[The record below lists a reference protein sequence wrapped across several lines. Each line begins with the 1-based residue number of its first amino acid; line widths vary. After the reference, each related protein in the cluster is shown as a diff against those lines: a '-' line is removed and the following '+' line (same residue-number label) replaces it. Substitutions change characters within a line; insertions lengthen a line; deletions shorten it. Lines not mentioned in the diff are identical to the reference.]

1 MRGLLK
7 GTATITGYLLL
18 LYLVPTLV
26 ERILLIH
33 FGPWLACVVFG
44 DLIGCVV
51 LFTLF
56 RVRSLAVILYAAC
69 GLMDAFLIKRHLVSL
84 DVMTW
89 ITDLAPALL
98 AGLLCA
104 SAGVYLFQSNESDF
118 FSDEFQ
124 EY

>member
-7 GTATITGYLLL
+7 GTATITSCLVL
-18 LYLVPTLV
+18 LYLLPTLV

-56 RVRSLAVILYAAC
+56 QMRALAVILYAAC
-69 GLMDAFLIKRHLVSL
+69 GLTDAFLIKRHLVSL
-84 DVMTW
+84 SVITW

-104 SAGVYLFQSNESDF
+104 SAGVYRFQRNENDF